1 MRGMR
6 QMFALLLAALL
17 ACAGLPAALTEGAG
31 DEETPQWVEFEEQA
45 ACPDLGFDS
54 DAAAAGFINRAMAV
68 NQQGRVMFRA
78 AYGSVAGRRL
88 TGIDYN
94 IYLAVKPMIAEVA
107 RGERSSTEL
116 EIPLTAIYDKASYTP
131 ADFELESFYDEDG
144 AVTAEAQAAVDEK
157 LELNEDRI
165 NRVLTAL
172 LVDCPYDLYWYDK
185 TLRFKWTRYNNAFNG
200 ESYTINYRSK
210 GVSKFKFWV
219 SRDYST
225 SGNTGTLEM
234 DTSKAAA
241 VQSAVQNAG
250 QILESSAGLSDM
262 DKLTSYKE
270 AICDLASYNNAASGP
285 GDYPYGDPWQLVWV
299 FDGDP
304 DTEVVCE
311 GYSKAF
317 QYLCDMSQF
326 DEDISVISVQGNMYS
341 TGGNSGLHMWNLVN
355 MGGVNYLV
363 DLTNCDSGY
372 SGYPDKLFMKGYSYM
387 DDAGNYCFE
396 TGKATIT
403 YSFDIKITN
412 LFKAEDLT
420 YTDDPSIHA
429 WSGWT
434 YIEEPTCV
442 DAGSRKRTCD
452 TCGKTETEE
461 VPATGVHTWGEWET
475 TQEPTCVDTGTREH
489 VCSVCA
495 EIETEEIP
503 ATDLHSWGDWEIVDE
518 PGCTEP
524 GAREHVCGV
533 CDESE
538 TEEIPATGHSWGDWE
553 IVEEPGCTEP
563 GARKHVCGVC
573 DESETEEILATGH
586 DWETLKG
593 VAATCT
599 ADGMTDKIYCAVCGE
614 VSQEPEP
621 LPMLGHHYAVNGV
634 PRSDCYPGIACERC
648 GEVLLPAADIGAGDV
663 FTLPRALTVIEPEAF
678 AGDAGIRA
686 VVAPEG
692 LTAIGARA
700 FENCAELRLVFIGK
714 DVRQIGSD
722 AFKGCDQLILVIQGE
737 NPYALKYAEDNG
749 IYVYVDGN

>member
-1 MRGMR
+1 MRGMK
-6 QMFALLLAALL
+6 QMFALLLAAFL

-94 IYLAVKPMIAEVA
+94 IYLVVKPMIAEVA

-210 GVSKFKFWV
+210 GVSKFRFWV
-219 SRDYST
+219 SRDYSA
-225 SGNTGTLEM
+225 SGGTGTLEM
-234 DTSKAAA
+234 DTAKASA

-304 DTEVVCE
+304 DTKVVCE

-326 DEDISVISVQGNMYS
+326 DEDISAISVQGNMYS

-475 TQEPTCVDTGTREH
+475 TQEPTCADTGTREH

-524 GAREHVCGV
+524 GARKHVCGV

-538 TEEIPATGHSWGDWE
+538 TEEIPATGHTWGDWE

-563 GARKHVCGVC
+563 GARVHVCGVC
-573 DESETEEILATGH
+573 DESETEEIPATGH

-686 VVAPEG
+686 VMAPEG